1 MAVWKYQLLKRGGE
15 IWLAGPEGGL
25 YPEAL
30 GEEAVGKCG
39 GARYVRSSCA
49 QFLLLKT
56 NPQALMD
63 MMM

>member
-49 QFLLLKT
+49 ERCVYYVRI
-56 NPQALMD
+56 PSPEHRR
-63 MMM
+63 